1 MPIEEKPRALEFTFV
16 PENDSGSR
24 YEITYDSQCQ
34 VPIEVSYN
42 GTKLLMPVELFVEV
56 VDFLNQ
62 KGVIKTGQNNP
73 PSGES
78 RESRVNR
85 PKVIPLP
92 VIDGQET
99 VIQKEEE
106 PKTIIQT
113 NPITSFSESTV
124 EEEILKEIVEEN
136 TPEENII
143 FEEEDKKDET
153 IPKRTVIKTRIKD
166 DGDPLQAEREA
177 AEIRG
182 KKESNFRRK
191 E

>member
-24 YEITYDSQCQ
+24 YEITYDSEKKLY
-34 VPIEVSYN
+34 PITINCKGIGLS
-42 GTKLLMPVELFVEV
+42 MPVELFVEV
-56 VDFLNQ
+56 VDFLKQ
-62 KGVIKTGQNNP
+62 KRVIEGGRINDLPFFVEKNLKNP
-73 PSGES
+73 KPDI
-78 RESRVNR
+78 
-85 PKVIPLP
+85 IPLP
-92 VIDGQET
+92 VIDG
-99 VIQKEEE
+99 EEE
-106 PKTIIQT
+106 NEEDIVMIQT

-124 EEEILKEIVEEN
+124 EEEILKEIVEE

-143 FEEEDKKDET
+143 FEEEEKKDDI

-177 AEIRG
+177 AELRG